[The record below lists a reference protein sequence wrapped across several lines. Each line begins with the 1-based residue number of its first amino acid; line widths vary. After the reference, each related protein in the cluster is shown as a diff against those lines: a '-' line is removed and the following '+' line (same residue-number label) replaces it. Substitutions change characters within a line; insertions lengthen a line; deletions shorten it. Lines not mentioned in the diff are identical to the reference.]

1 MMIRKFYITAL
12 LALVSVGSTY
22 AQSELEVE
30 FGVYGGA
37 EYNIFKSP
45 PLLLDRDSRL
55 PLPSDSIIFTDF
67 FADAEYDIG
76 LSRVGDR
83 SYFEVG
89 SDLWYRNYIE
99 FTDLNQGRLDGN
111 ALYQFYLTDGFSIGT
126 EYEFL
131 WSNRI
136 GTSVTGDLLMRSF
149 KYVGHTGNFFLELQP
164 NESLEMQLLG
174 EYEYKDYYDERTRD
188 PLDHANLKINY
199 SLDYE
204 FNNDHDIEL
213 EVSWTDRNYFQYRS
227 LNADG
232 DYDALNPLRNFRYY
246 EGKFDYNWRPV
257 FGLRINPGLGVTRRI
272 DMYQDYYSYMGLG
285 GSMRIRYFKDNFYI
299 SLYGDFRRV
308 AYDVRPAFTS
318 LTDDPFLVYGY
329 YGLNFILRYSLTEQW
344 DIYLLLE
351 SDNRASNTDL
361 EYFKTRRP
369 YNNHQAIIGFTYSL
383 PEMKF

>member
-1 MMIRKFYITAL
+1 MIRKIRLAVL
-12 LALVSVGSTY
+12 LATISVGITY
-22 AQSELEVE
+22 AQSALDVD

-45 PLLLDRDSRL
+45 PVLLDRVNMI
-55 PLPSDSIIFTDF
+55 PLRTDSIIFTDL
-67 FADAEYDIG
+67 FADGEYDIEF
-76 LSRVGDR
+76 SRLGDR
-83 SYFEVG
+83 SLFEIG

-99 FTDLNQGRLDGN
+99 FTELNQGNLDGN
-111 ALYQFYLTDGFSIGT
+111 ALYQFYLSDGFSIGT
-126 EYEFL
+126 EYEFK

-149 KYVGHTGNFFLELQP
+149 KYFGHTGNVFLELQP

-174 EYEYKDYYDERTRD
+174 EYEYKDYYDEQTRD
-188 PLDHANLKINY
+188 PLDHANLEINY

-204 FNNDHDIEL
+204 FNSDHDIALEL
-213 EVSWTDRNYFQYRS
+213 SWTERDYFKYRS

-232 DYDALNPLRNFRYY
+232 DYDPLNPLRNFRYY
-246 EGKFDYNWRPV
+246 EGQIDYNWRPV
-257 FGLRINPGLGVTRRI
+257 FGLRINPGLAVTRRI
-272 DMYQDYYSYMGLG
+272 DLYQDYYSYMGLG

-299 SLYGDFRRV
+299 SLYGDYKRV

-318 LTDDPFLVYGY
+318 LTDDPMLVYGY
-329 YGLNFILRYSLTEQW
+329 YDLNFTIRYSLSERW

-369 YNNHQAIIGFTYSL
+369 YHNHQAMIGINYAL
-383 PEMKF
+383 PAIQF